1 MKKKWSLLKVME
13 INNLR
18 EDINEYL
25 ENYFKG
31 KGQYNKLIYDS
42 ASYSL
47 NIGGK
52 RIRPILLALTY
63 YIYKEDYN
71 KVMPMAAAIEMI
83 HTYSLIHDD
92 LPCMDND
99 DLRRGK
105 PTNHVKFQENIAVL
119 AGDALLNE
127 AMIIMMDYALKN
139 GENSLK
145 AAYEVAFASGAEG
158 MIGGQVVDVISE
170 GKEISKDELQYMHA
184 KKTGALI
191 KAAIL
196 AGAILADAP
205 ECDLNALEEYGE
217 KLGLVFQ
224 IKDDILDVVGDVE
237 VLGKN
242 TNADKEHDKTNF
254 ITVFGLEKCNELCNT
269 LSEECIDI
277 LKKLTV
283 NADCLIKLTYT
294 LLKREN

>member
-1 MKKKWSLLKVME
+1 MVME

-18 EDINEYL
+18 RDINAYL
-25 ENYFKG
+25 ENYFIEKG
-31 KGQYNKLIYDS
+31 TYNKIIYDS
-42 ASYSL
+42 CSYSL

-52 RIRPILLALTY
+52 RIRPILLALSY
-63 YIYKEDYN
+63 YIYKEDYK

-139 GENSLK
+139 NQNSLK
-145 AAYEVAFASGAEG
+145 AAHEIAMAAGAEG
-158 MIGGQVVDVISE
+158 MIGGQVVDIISE
-170 GKEISKDELQYMHA
+170 GKTISKEELQYMHS

-191 KAAIL
+191 KASVL
-196 AGAILADAP
+196 AGAILANAP
-205 ECDLNALEEYGE
+205 ECDLIALEEYGE

-242 TNADKEHDKTNF
+242 VHVDEENDKTNF
-254 ITVFGLEKCNELCNT
+254 ISVFGLDKCNELCNNI
-269 LSEECIDI
+269 SEECIEI
-277 LKKLTV
+277 LKKLTA
-283 NADCLIKLTYT
+283 NAECLIKLTYT
-294 LLKREN
+294 LLNREN

>member
-1 MKKKWSLLKVME
+1 ME
-13 INNLR
+13 INNLKQ
-18 EDINEYL
+18 DINDYL
-25 ENYFKG
+25 ENYFKE
-31 KGQYNKLIYDS
+31 KGTYNKIIYDS
-42 ASYSL
+42 CSYSL

-52 RIRPILLALTY
+52 RIRPILLALSY
-63 YIYKEDYN
+63 YIYKEDYK

-127 AMIIMMDYALKN
+127 SMIIMMNYALIN
-139 GENSLK
+139 NDNSLK
-145 AAYEVAFASGAEG
+145 AAYSIAVAAGAEG

-170 GKEISKDELQYMHA
+170 GKTISRDELKYMHS

-191 KAAIL
+191 KAAVL
-196 AGAILADAP
+196 AGAILANAP
-205 ECDLNALEEYGE
+205 ECDLNVLEEYGE

-224 IKDDILDVVGDVE
+224 IKDDILDVVGDTK

-242 TNADKEHDKTNF
+242 THADEENDKTNF
-254 ITVFGLEKCNELCNT
+254 ISVFGLDKCNELCDT
-269 LSEECIDI
+269 LSEECINI
-277 LKKLTV
+277 LKDLTV
-283 NADCLIKLTYT
+283 NADCLANLTYT
-294 LLKREN
+294 LLNREN

>member
-1 MKKKWSLLKVME
+1 ME
-13 INNLR
+13 INNLKQ
-18 EDINEYL
+18 EIDEYL
-25 ENYFKG
+25 ENYFKE
-31 KGQYNKLIYDS
+31 KGTYNRIIYDS
-42 ASYSL
+42 CSYSL

-52 RIRPILLALTY
+52 RIRPILLALSY
-63 YIYKEDYN
+63 YIYKEDYK

-105 PTNHVKFQENIAVL
+105 PTNHVVFEENIAVL
-119 AGDALLNE
+119 AGDTLLNE

-139 GENSLK
+139 NQNSLK
-145 AAYEVAFASGAEG
+145 AAHEIAMAAGAEG
-158 MIGGQVVDVISE
+158 MIGGQVVDIISE
-170 GKEISKDELQYMHA
+170 GKKISKDELEYMHS

-191 KAAIL
+191 KASIL

-205 ECDLNALEEYGE
+205 KEDLTTLSEYGE

-224 IKDDILDVVGDVE
+224 IKDDILDVIGDAE

-242 TNADKEHDKTNF
+242 VHVDEENDKTNF
-254 ITVFGLEKCNELCNT
+254 ISVFGLEKCNELCKT
-269 LSEECIDI
+269 LSKECIEV

-283 NADCLIKLTYT
+283 NADCLIELTYT
-294 LLKREN
+294 LLNREN

>member
-1 MKKKWSLLKVME
+1 ME
-13 INNLR
+13 INNLKQ
-18 EDINEYL
+18 DINDYL
-25 ENYFKG
+25 ENYFKE
-31 KGQYNKLIYDS
+31 KGTYNKIIYDS
-42 ASYSL
+42 CSYSL

-52 RIRPILLALTY
+52 RIRPILLALSY
-63 YIYKEDYN
+63 YIYKEDYK

-139 GENSLK
+139 DQNSLK
-145 AAYEVAFASGAEG
+145 AAHEIAMAAGAEG

-170 GKEISKDELQYMHA
+170 GKTISKEELQYMHA
-184 KKTGALI
+184 NKTGALI
-191 KAAIL
+191 KASVL
-196 AGAILADAP
+196 AGAILANAP
-205 ECDLNALEEYGE
+205 EVDLLALKEYGE

-224 IKDDILDVVGDVE
+224 IKDDILDVVGDADVI
-237 VLGKN
+237 GKN
-242 TNADKEHDKTNF
+242 VHVDEENDKTNF
-254 ITVFGLEKCNELCNT
+254 ISVFGLEKCNELCET
-269 LSEECIDI
+269 LSEECIEI
-277 LKKLTV
+277 LKDLTV
-283 NADCLIKLTYT
+283 QAECLIELTYT
-294 LLKREN
+294 LLNREN

>member
-1 MKKKWSLLKVME
+1 ME
-13 INNLR
+13 INNLKQ
-18 EDINEYL
+18 DINDYL
-25 ENYFKG
+25 ENYFKE
-31 KGQYNKLIYDS
+31 KGTYNKIIYDS
-42 ASYSL
+42 CSYSL

-52 RIRPILLALTY
+52 RIRPILLALSH
-63 YIYKEDYN
+63 YIYKEDYK

-127 AMIIMMDYALKN
+127 AMILMMEYALKN
-139 GENSLK
+139 KENSLK
-145 AAYEVAFASGAEG
+145 AASIIAVAAGAEG
-158 MIGGQVVDVISE
+158 MIGGQVVDIISE
-170 GKEISKDELQYMHA
+170 GKTISKDELKYMHS

-196 AGAILADAP
+196 AGATLANAP
-205 ECDLNALEEYGE
+205 ECDLNVLEEYGE

-224 IKDDILDVVGDVE
+224 IKDDILDVVGDAK

-242 TNADKEHDKTNF
+242 THADEENDKTNF
-254 ITVFGLEKCNELCNT
+254 ISVFGLDKCNELCDT
-269 LSEECIDI
+269 LSKECIEI
-277 LKKLTV
+277 LKNLTV
-283 NADCLIKLTYT
+283 NADCLVDLTYT
-294 LLKREN
+294 LLNREN